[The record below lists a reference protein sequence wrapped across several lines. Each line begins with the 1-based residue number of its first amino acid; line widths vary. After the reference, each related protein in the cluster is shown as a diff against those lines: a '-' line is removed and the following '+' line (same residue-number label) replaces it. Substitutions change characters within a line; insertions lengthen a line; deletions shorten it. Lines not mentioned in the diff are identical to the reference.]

1 MKYLKRFKILI
12 SLVLLTMI
20 GCGSSMNDQDYINR
34 AQAEIDKSDFIDALS
49 DLNRVSNQNNEN
61 VVFLE
66 MSAYDGLAGFSTF
79 KIYDIVYS
87 NQKINPT
94 FLLLFLLTQQY
105 SPNDIQNAR
114 NAISVV
120 ENYNGDIQSRPDL
133 VNIAFALTELYK
145 VSQILMHDS
154 DLQNLGQFSQNWNP
168 CDNNEFPI
176 SDAREIIVSLNKA
189 TIALQNIS
197 TRLNDVT
204 LDLIFSLINDAQNN
218 VGYQTGILDEN
229 AVQVEDLNDL
239 RTYINKYIL
248 KNETVCD

>member
-66 MSAYDGLAGFSTF
+66 MSAYDGLAGFST
-79 KIYDIVYS
+79 
-87 NQKINPT
+87 
-94 FLLLFLLTQQY
+94 LLLFLLTQQY